1 MLNYHV
7 KIGLAPMRRDIAER
21 PGTPTWRLAEENSLA
36 AVNYI
41 REHFTSEQVTFTDLQ
56 GIHDTH
62 VMYQDE
68 DAEWVIRK
76 FKAENVDA
84 VFLINGNFGNEQL
97 AGAVARGLNVPVC
110 IWAPD
115 RETFLPDGMRV
126 YDSQCGLF
134 GVSRILQRFHIPFSH
149 IETCTPEPS
158 PGRCRRR

>member
-76 FKAENVDA
+76 
-84 VFLINGNFGNEQL
+84 
-97 AGAVARGLNVPVC
+97 
-110 IWAPD
+110 
-115 RETFLPDGMRV
+115 
-126 YDSQCGLF
+126 
-134 GVSRILQRFHIPFSH
+134 
-149 IETCTPEPS
+149 
-158 PGRCRRR
+158 